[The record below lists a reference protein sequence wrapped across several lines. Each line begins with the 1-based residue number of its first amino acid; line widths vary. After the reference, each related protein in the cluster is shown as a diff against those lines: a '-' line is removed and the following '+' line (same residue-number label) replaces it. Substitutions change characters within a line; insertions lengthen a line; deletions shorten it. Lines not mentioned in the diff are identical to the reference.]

1 MKVFVEMKKGHQWK
15 ELNFSTEYSEKEI
28 TKITFINEKYPLVE
42 VLLVKADLESNNQI
56 PNDLS
61 PNIKRYLNCRHYKIF
76 GLNTLTLY
84 QFIDLIDENQENLSV
99 YAVKELL
106 DMVDY
111 IKDTVRKSISDEIDT
126 DDIRIIYWYEDQEE
140 FSWNNIRG
148 KLSSKKYLT
157 LPAEEVFEIAQ
168 NNFKYFDND
177 ELKIKF
183 LTKWFEAQDKDQLST
198 TPEECAKVLV
208 ESGTFEGKQ

>member
-1 MKVFVEMKKGHQWK
+1 MKVFVEMKEGSQWE
-15 ELNFSTEYSEKEI
+15 ELNCSTDRLEEGLSGVA
-28 TKITFINEKYPLVE
+28 FINEKYPSVE
-42 VLLVKADLESNNQI
+42 VLLVKANLEPINEI
-56 PNDLS
+56 PGNLS
-61 PNIKRYLNCRHYKIF
+61 PSLKRYLNRRRYKIL

-84 QFIDLIDENQENLSV
+84 QIIDLIDESQDNLSEYTV
-99 YAVKELL
+99 NKLL

-111 IKDTVRKSISDEIDT
+111 IKDTVRKHISGEIDT
-126 DDIRIIYWYEDQEE
+126 DNIRIIYWYEGQEE
-140 FSWNNIRG
+140 FSWDNIRG

-168 NNFKYFDND
+168 SNFEYFDDD
-177 ELKIKF
+177 ELKVKF
-183 LTKWFEAQDKDQLST
+183 LMKWFEAQDKDQLST

>member
-1 MKVFVEMKKGHQWK
+1 MKVFVEMKEGHQWK

-42 VLLVKADLESNNQI
+42 VLLVKADFESNNQI

-61 PNIKRYLNCRHYKIF
+61 PNIRRYLNCRCYKIF

-84 QFIDLIDENQENLSV
+84 QFIDLINENQENLSV

-111 IKDTVRKSISDEIDT
+111 IKDIARKNISDEIDT

-140 FSWNNIRG
+140 FSWNNIGG

-157 LPAEEVFEIAQ
+157 LPAEEVFEIVQ

>member
-1 MKVFVEMKKGHQWK
+1 MKVFVEMKEGHQWK
-15 ELNFSTEYSEKEI
+15 ELNFSIEYFEKEI

-61 PNIKRYLNCRHYKIF
+61 PNIRRYLNCRRYKVF

-99 YAVKELL
+99 YTVKELL

-111 IKDTVRKSISDEIDT
+111 IKDTVRKNISDEIDT

-140 FSWNNIRG
+140 FSRNNIGG